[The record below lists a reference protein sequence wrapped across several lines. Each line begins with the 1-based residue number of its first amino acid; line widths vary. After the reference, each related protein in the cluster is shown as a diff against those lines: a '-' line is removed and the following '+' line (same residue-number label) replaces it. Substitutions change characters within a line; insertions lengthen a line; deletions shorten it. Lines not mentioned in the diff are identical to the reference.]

1 MITFISFVLV
11 LVGAVNWF
19 SIGALQYDFIAGF
32 FGSQA
37 SILSRIVYF
46 FVGIGALWLVIQAFR
61 GKGNIKINNDGFEK
75 KPRLKESTSEAG
87 SDYAARPNRRQEDYS
102 SRSSEAGEDYIRQD
116 RYAARKHSSGLEFYD
131 VEPIERR
138 DRSVPREEKDYRA
151 LGYKDFNE
159 EDLDK

>member
-75 KPRLKESTSEAG
+75 KTHLKENTSEAG
-87 SDYAARPNRRQEDYS
+87 SDYAARPNRRQDDFS
-102 SRSSEAGEDYIRQD
+102 HSSEAGDDYVRQD
-116 RYAARKHSSGLEFYD
+116 RYAARNHGNGMEFYD

-138 DRSVPREEKDYRA
+138 ERGNQREEKDYRA

>member
-75 KPRLKESTSEAG
+75 KQPLKAGTSEAG
-87 SDYAARPNRRQEDYS
+87 ADYASRQSDHSY
-102 SRSSEAGEDYIRQD
+102 SSEAGDDYIRQD
-116 RYAARKHSSGLEFYD
+116 RYAAKNHGYGMEFYD

-138 DRSVPREEKDYRA
+138 EKRLRREEKDYRT